1 MMGLGVRVANAQGA
15 ATLDRFELLQALRH
29 ALELAPMANRGARVL
44 ALSFVVVAAMAV
56 TQLTAGAQTTPQTSR
71 PMKIGFI
78 GSGNIGGAIGEL
90 LAKAG
95 HEVFFSSRNPD
106 NLKPLVARVGP
117 RARAGTPREAIAF
130 GDVVF
135 LGVPFSSMPQI
146 GQDYA
151 AALKGKI
158 VLDAGNPNVRRDGP
172 VAEAA
177 VAKGAGLATAALLPG
192 ARIVRAFNQLNNKV
206 FLSEAHRAG
215 ERLAVPIAGDD
226 KEAMAVAARLVTDA
240 GFEPVVVGPLAAGKS
255 FDSSQ
260 PIFLKAM
267 TARELRAAL
276 KLP

>member
-1 MMGLGVRVANAQGA
+1 MKPTTVLRALAIVTVA
-15 ATLDRFELLQALRH
+15 ATALMPLVTH
-29 ALELAPMANRGARVL
+29 AQ
-44 ALSFVVVAAMAV
+44 S
-56 TQLTAGAQTTPQTSR
+56 TPQTSR

-106 NLKPLVARVGP
+106 NLKPLVARVGAK
-117 RARAGTPREAIAF
+117 ARAGTPKEAIAF
-130 GDVVF
+130 ADVVF
-135 LGVPFSSMPQI
+135 LGVPYSSMQQI

-151 AALKGKI
+151 GALKGKI

-177 VAKGAGLATAALLPG
+177 VAKGAGIATAEHLPG
-192 ARIVRAFNQLNNKV
+192 ARIVRAFNQLNFKV

-215 ERLAVPIAGDD
+215 DKVAVPLAGDD
-226 KEAMAVAARLVTDA
+226 KEALTVASRLVTDA
-240 GFEPVVVGPLAAGKS
+240 GFEPLVVGPLSAGKS

-267 TARELRAAL
+267 TARELKAAL

>member
-1 MMGLGVRVANAQGA
+1 MTKMGRRLLG
-15 ATLDRFELLQALRH
+15 
-29 ALELAPMANRGARVL
+29 LAFMA
-44 ALSFVVVAAMAV
+44 VVVTAL
-56 TQLTAGAQTTPQTSR
+56 TQLTVSAQATPQTAR

-90 LAKAG
+90 LARAG
-95 HEVFFSSRNPD
+95 HEVLFSSRNPD
-106 NLKPLVARVGP
+106 NLKPLVARVGA
-117 RARAGTPREAIAF
+117 RARAGTPKEAIAF

-151 AALKGKI
+151 RELKGKI
-158 VLDAGNPNVRRDGP
+158 VIDAGNPNVRRDGP

-177 VAKGAGLATAALLPG
+177 VAKGAGLATAELLPG
-192 ARIVRAFNQLNNKV
+192 ARIVRAFNQLNFKV
-206 FLSEAHRAG
+206 FLSEAHRTG
-215 ERLAVPIAGDD
+215 DRVAVPLGSDD
-226 KEAMAVAARLVTDA
+226 SEALAIVSRLVTDA
-240 GFEPVVVGPLAAGKS
+240 GLEPVVVGSLAASKS

-260 PIFLKAM
+260 PIFLKTL

>member
-1 MMGLGVRVANAQGA
+1 MSRK
-15 ATLDRFELLQALRH
+15 ALHLCR
-29 ALELAPMANRGARVL
+29 LA
-44 ALSFVVVAAMAV
+44 VVAALAV
-56 TQLTAGAQTTPQTSR
+56 VLAPIAAGAQSTPQTSK

-78 GSGNIGGAIGEL
+78 GSGNIGSAIGEL

-117 RARAGTPREAIAF
+117 RSRAGTPKEAIAF
-130 GDVVF
+130 ADVVF
-135 LGVPFSSMPQI
+135 LGVPYSSMPQI

-158 VLDAGNPNVRRDGP
+158 VLDAGNPNPRRDGAI
-172 VAEAA
+172 AEAA
-177 VAKGAGLATAALLPG
+177 VAKGAGVATAEHLPG

-206 FLSEAHRAG
+206 FLSQAHRAG
-215 ERLAVPIAGDD
+215 DKVAVPLAGDD
-226 KEAMAVAARLVTDA
+226 KEALAVAARLVTDA
-240 GFEPVVVGPLAAGKS
+240 GFEPVIVGNLAAGKS

-260 PIFLKAM
+260 PIFLKTM
-267 TARELRAAL
+267 TARELREVL

>member
-1 MMGLGVRVANAQGA
+1 MTKHAHLRAFAFLVAA
-15 ATLDRFELLQALRH
+15 A
-29 ALELAPMANRGARVL
+29 L
-44 ALSFVVVAAMAV
+44 ALASLAV
-56 TQLTAGAQTTPQTSR
+56 GAQTTPQTSR

-90 LAKAG
+90 FAKAG

-106 NLKPLVARVGP
+106 NLKALVARIGP
-117 RARAGTPREAIAF
+117 RARAGTPKEAIAF

-135 LGVPFSSMPQI
+135 IGVPFSSMPQI

-158 VLDAGNPNVRRDGP
+158 VLDAGNPNPRRDGP
-172 VAEAA
+172 VAEPA
-177 VAKGAGLATAALLPG
+177 VAKGAGLATAELLPG
-192 ARIVRAFNQLNNKV
+192 ARVVRAFNQLNFKV

-215 ERLAVPIAGDD
+215 DKVAVPLGADD
-226 KEAMAVAARLVTDA
+226 QQALAVAARLVTDA
-240 GFEPVVVGPLAAGKS
+240 GFEPVTVGSLAASKS

-267 TARELRAAL
+267 TARELKAAL

>member
-1 MMGLGVRVANAQGA
+1 MKP
-15 ATLDRFELLQALRH
+15 TILLRA
-29 ALELAPMANRGARVL
+29 L
-44 ALSFVVVAAMAV
+44 ALVTVSAMALV
-56 TQLTAGAQTTPQTSR
+56 PLATHAQSTPQTSR

-106 NLKPLVARVGP
+106 NLKPLVAKVGA
-117 RARAGTPREAIAF
+117 RARAGTPKEAIAF
-130 GDVVF
+130 ADVVF
-135 LGVPFSSMPQI
+135 LGVPYSSMQQI

-151 AALKGKI
+151 GALKGKI

-177 VAKGAGLATAALLPG
+177 VAKGAGIATAEHLPG
-192 ARIVRAFNQLNNKV
+192 ARIVRAFNQLNFKV

-215 ERLAVPIAGDD
+215 DKVAVPLASDD
-226 KEAMAVAARLVTDA
+226 KEALSVASRLVTDA
-240 GFEPVVVGPLAAGKS
+240 GFEPLVVGPLSAGKS

-267 TARELRAAL
+267 TARELKAAL

>member
-1 MMGLGVRVANAQGA
+1 MTTQGA
-15 ATLDRFELLQALRH
+15 RFLGLAIAAIVTTALTQ
-29 ALELAPMANRGARVL
+29 
-44 ALSFVVVAAMAV
+44 SAAD
-56 TQLTAGAQTTPQTSR
+56 AQTPPQTSR

-106 NLKPLVARVGP
+106 NLKPLVTRVGP
-117 RARAGTPREAIAF
+117 RARAGTPKEAIAF
-130 GDVVF
+130 ADVVF
-135 LGVPFSSMPQI
+135 LGVPYSSMAQI

-172 VAEAA
+172 IAQAA
-177 VAKGAGLATAALLPG
+177 VDKGAGIATSEHLPG
-192 ARIVRAFNQLNNKV
+192 ARIVRAFNQLNFKV

-215 ERLAVPIAGDD
+215 DKVAVPLAGDD
-226 KEAMAVAARLVTDA
+226 KEALTVAARLVTDA

>member
-1 MMGLGVRVANAQGA
+1 MRALHLQLLAVAA
-15 ATLDRFELLQALRH
+15 AVATA
-29 ALELAPMANRGARVL
+29 LAP
-44 ALSFVVVAAMAV
+44 LS
-56 TQLTAGAQTTPQTSR
+56 AGGQATPQASR

-95 HEVFFSSRNPD
+95 HEVLFSSRNPD
-106 NLKPLVARVGP
+106 SLKPLVARVGP
-117 RARAGTPREAIAF
+117 RARAGTPKEAIAF

-135 LGVPFSSMPQI
+135 LGVPYSSMPQI

-151 AALKGKI
+151 GALKGKI

-172 VAEAA
+172 MAEAA
-177 VAKGAGLATAALLPG
+177 VAKGAGVATAEHLPG
-192 ARIVRAFNQLNNKV
+192 ARIVRAFNQLNFKV

-215 ERLAVPIAGDD
+215 DRIAVPLASDDPQALAV
-226 KEAMAVAARLVTDA
+226 VSRLVTDA

-267 TARELRAAL
+267 TARELRTAL

>member
-1 MMGLGVRVANAQGA
+1 MKRFSSSVRGVGLLA
-15 ATLDRFELLQALRH
+15 ATAI
-29 ALELAPMANRGARVL
+29 AVATISLA
-44 ALSFVVVAAMAV
+44 
-56 TQLTAGAQTTPQTSR
+56 AQTTPQTTK

-90 LAKAG
+90 MAKAG

-117 RARAGTPREAIAF
+117 RSHAGTVKEAIAF

-135 LGVPFSSMPQI
+135 IGVPYSSMPQI

-158 VLDAGNPNVRRDGP
+158 VIDAGNPNPRRDGAI
-172 VAEAA
+172 AEAA
-177 VAKGAGLATAALLPG
+177 VAKGAGIATQEHLPG

-215 ERLAVPIAGDD
+215 EKVAVPLGSDD
-226 KEAMAVAARLVTDA
+226 KEAMAVVARLVTDA
-240 GFEPVVVGPLAAGKS
+240 GFEPVIVGSLKDSKS
-255 FDSSQ
+255 FDSSA
-260 PIFLKAM
+260 PIFLKTL

>member
-1 MMGLGVRVANAQGA
+1 MAKNRAHVLGLVLVA
-15 ATLDRFELLQALRH
+15 
-29 ALELAPMANRGARVL
+29 
-44 ALSFVVVAAMAV
+44 VVASA
-56 TQLTAGAQTTPQTSR
+56 LTPFAARAQTTPQTSR

-95 HEVFFSSRNPD
+95 HEVLFSSRNPD
-106 NLKPLVARVGP
+106 NLKPLVARVGS
-117 RARAGTPREAIAF
+117 RARAGTPKEAIAF

-135 LGVPFSSMPQI
+135 LGVPYSSMPQI

-151 AALKGKI
+151 GALKGKI
-158 VLDAGNPNVRRDGP
+158 VIDAGNPNVRRDGAI
-172 VAEAA
+172 AEAA
-177 VAKGAGLATAALLPG
+177 VAKGAGLATAEHLPG
-192 ARIVRAFNQLNNKV
+192 ARIVRAFNQLNFKV

-215 ERLAVPIAGDD
+215 DRVAVPLASDD
-226 KEAMAVAARLVTDA
+226 KEALAVVSRLVTDA

>member
-1 MMGLGVRVANAQGA
+1 MTKACCYSV
-15 ATLDRFELLQALRH
+15 
-29 ALELAPMANRGARVL
+29 RGAGLVAAVVL
-44 ALSFVVVAAMAV
+44 ALA
-56 TQLTAGAQTTPQTSR
+56 TLTLGAQTTPQTTK

-90 LAKAG
+90 LARAG
-95 HEVFFSSRNPD
+95 HEVLFSSRNPES
-106 NLKPLVARVGP
+106 LKPLVARVGP
-117 RARAGTPREAIAF
+117 RARAGTPKEAIAF

-158 VLDAGNPNVRRDGP
+158 VLDAGNPNVRRDGAI
-172 VAEAA
+172 AEAA
-177 VAKGAGLATAALLPG
+177 VAKGAGLATAELLPG

-215 ERLAVPIAGDD
+215 ERLAVPLAGDD
-226 KEAMAVAARLVTDA
+226 KEALTVASRLVTDA

>member
-1 MMGLGVRVANAQGA
+1 MTKKAFHLLGVGFV
-15 ATLDRFELLQALRH
+15 TL
-29 ALELAPMANRGARVL
+29 
-44 ALSFVVVAAMAV
+44 AAMALI
-56 TQLTAGAQTTPQTSR
+56 QPAAGAQSTPQTSR

-95 HEVFFSSRNPD
+95 HEVLFSSRNPD

-117 RARAGTPREAIAF
+117 RARAGTPKEAIAF

-135 LGVPFSSMPQI
+135 LGVPYSSMPQI

-151 AALKGKI
+151 RELKGKI

-172 VAEAA
+172 MAEAA
-177 VAKGAGLATAALLPG
+177 VAKGAGVATAEHLPG

-206 FLSEAHRAG
+206 FLSQAHRAG
-215 ERLAVPIAGDD
+215 DRVAVPLASDDAEALAVAS
-226 KEAMAVAARLVTDA
+226 RLVTDA

-255 FDSSQ
+255 FDSSA
-260 PIFLKAM
+260 PIFLKTL
-267 TARELRAAL
+267 TARELREAL
-276 KLP
+276 KLPPAR

>member
-1 MMGLGVRVANAQGA
+1 MRKK
-15 ATLDRFELLQALRH
+15 
-29 ALELAPMANRGARVL
+29 ALELCRL
-44 ALSFVVVAAMAV
+44 AVVAALAV
-56 TQLTAGAQTTPQTSR
+56 VLTPIAAGAQATPQTSK

-78 GSGNIGGAIGEL
+78 GSGNIGGVIGEL

-117 RARAGTPREAIAF
+117 RSRAGTPKEAIAF
-130 GDVVF
+130 ADVVF
-135 LGVPFSSMPQI
+135 LGVPYSSMPQI

-158 VLDAGNPNVRRDGP
+158 VLDAGNPNPRRDGAL
-172 VAEAA
+172 AEAA
-177 VAKGAGLATAALLPG
+177 VAKGAGVATAEHLPG

-206 FLSEAHRAG
+206 FLSQAHRAG
-215 ERLAVPIAGDD
+215 DKVAVPLAGDD
-226 KEAMAVAARLVTDA
+226 KEALAVAARLVTDA
-240 GFEPVVVGPLAAGKS
+240 GFEPVIVGNLAAGKS

-260 PIFLKAM
+260 PIFLKTM
-267 TARELRAAL
+267 TARELREVL

>member
-1 MMGLGVRVANAQGA
+1 MATPRAHVLGLAIVA
-15 ATLDRFELLQALRH
+15 
-29 ALELAPMANRGARVL
+29 
-44 ALSFVVVAAMAV
+44 VVASAV
-56 TQLTAGAQTTPQTSR
+56 TQLAAGAQTPQTSR

-95 HEVFFSSRNPD
+95 HEVLFSSRNPES
-106 NLKPLVARVGP
+106 LTPLVARVGS
-117 RARAGTPREAIAF
+117 RARAGTPKEAIAF

-135 LGVPFSSMPQI
+135 LGVPYSSMAQI

-151 AALKGKI
+151 GALKGKI
-158 VLDAGNPNVRRDGP
+158 VIDAGNPNVRRDGP

-177 VAKGAGLATAALLPG
+177 VAKGAGLATAEHLPG
-192 ARIVRAFNQLNNKV
+192 ARIVRAFNQLNFKV

-215 ERLAVPIAGDD
+215 DRVAVPLASDD
-226 KEAMAVAARLVTDA
+226 KEALAVASRLVTDA